1 MESLRRN
8 RWRRLVDVAVS
19 FMFAAVVALVLW
31 FAAAGAQAQPMTVE
45 MSEARTAF
53 LRSQELA
60 VLEALNGPYI
70 APHAPHATSRPSSP
84 PYAGSDVVERWR
96 PLVTQYFQ
104 ASDVEW
110 ALRIIACESGGNPNA
125 ANPTS
130 SARGLL
136 QHLGRFW
143 PQRSEAAGW
152 AGASIFDPE
161 ANIAV
166 GAWLLAKNGK
176 GSWECKA

>member
-1 MESLRRN
+1 MVRA
-8 RWRRLVDVAVS
+8 VIGVAV
-19 FMFAAVVALVLW
+19 VIVLW
-31 FAAAGAQAQPMTVE
+31 FAAVGAQAQPMTPDMV
-45 MSEARTAF
+45 EARASYLQSLDLT
-53 LRSQELA
+53 E
-60 VLEALNGPYI
+60 LEALNGPYSV
-70 APHAPHATSRPSSP
+70 PHNPHATLP
-84 PYAGSDVVERWR
+84 PRGTPYTGSDVVERWR
-96 PLVTQYFQ
+96 PLVTRYFQ

-110 ALRIIACESGGNPNA
+110 ALKIIACESGGNPNA

-152 AGASIFDPE
+152 AGASILDPE

-166 GAWLLAKNGK
+166 GAWLLERNGK
-176 GSWECKA
+176 GSWVCKA

>member
-1 MESLRRN
+1 MRA
-8 RWRRLVDVAVS
+8 VIGVAV
-19 FMFAAVVALVLW
+19 VIVLW
-31 FAAAGAQAQPMTVE
+31 FAAVGAQAQPMTPD
-45 MSEARTAF
+45 MAEARATY
-53 LRSQELA
+53 LRSLDLTE
-60 VLEALNGPYI
+60 LEAVNGPYS
-70 APHAPHATSRPSSP
+70 ALHNPHATLP
-84 PYAGSDVVERWR
+84 PRGTPYTGSDRVERWR
-96 PLVTQYFQ
+96 PLVTRYFQ

-110 ALRIIACESGGNPNA
+110 ALKIIACESGGNPDA

-152 AGASIFDPE
+152 AGASILDPE

-176 GSWECKA
+176 ASWVCKA